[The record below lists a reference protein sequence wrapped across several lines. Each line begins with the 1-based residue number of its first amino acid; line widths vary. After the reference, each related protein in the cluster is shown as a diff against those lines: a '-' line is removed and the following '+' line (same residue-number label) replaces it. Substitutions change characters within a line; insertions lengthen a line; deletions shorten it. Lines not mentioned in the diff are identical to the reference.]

1 MRTIITVFALLY
13 GTLSFGQKNCFCD
26 KDTMLKER
34 IDCDVIKFDN
44 NAKLYWS
51 FNCDSSWLTFES
63 PTHKKEIIFSLGD
76 GLQNYTGR
84 LGYSYA
90 QEYKNRFLIQN
101 RVISGCCAPSDFYLF
116 DKATG
121 QLRKKLGILI
131 FYSQDKKLPFV
142 ISLTNS
148 SYDTTL
154 IIDDNSLSVY
164 NIDKSKTYY
173 VKLLKGEIER
183 AMKSTEEIHP
193 EYLFDEPILKG
204 TTVYLTYL
212 LDKTEKGKKRH
223 TKTIMIDLKNY
234 SR

>member
-1 MRTIITVFALLY
+1 MRTIITIFGLLY
-13 GTLSFGQKNCFCD
+13 WTLSLGQQKCFCD
-26 KDTMLKER
+26 KDTTLKEI
-34 IDCDVIKFDN
+34 IDCGIIKFDN
-44 NAKLYWS
+44 KAKLYWN

-63 PTHKKEIIFSLGD
+63 PTHKKKIIFSLGE
-76 GLQNYTGR
+76 GLQDYTER

-90 QEYKNRFLIQN
+90 EEYKNRFLIQN

-116 DKATG
+116 DKTTG

-131 FYSQDKKLPFV
+131 FYSQNKKLPVV

-148 SYDTTL
+148 SYDTMLT
-154 IIDDNSLSVY
+154 INDNSLSVY
-164 NIDKSKTYY
+164 NIDKNKTHY
-173 VKLLKGEIER
+173 VKLPKGEIEK
-183 AMKSTEEIHP
+183 AMKNMEEIYP

-212 LDKTEKGKKRH
+212 LDKPEKRKKRH